1 MPIYNNGKL
10 LVVFNDNKK
19 NYGITDIEGIKWLGN
34 YNKAVPVA
42 VVFDDA
48 GNIRRVDQEDVEKY
62 QLILRPRVFFRK
74 TDKEY
79 IIYSSRRSED
89 KIGRMTIK

>member
-10 LVVFNDNKK
+10 LVAFNDNKK
-19 NYGITDIEGIKWLGN
+19 NYGVVDIEEIKWFGN
-34 YNKAVPVA
+34 YNKAVLVA
-42 VVFDDA
+42 IIFHDA
-48 GNIRRVDQEDVEKY
+48 VNLRRVDQEDVEKY
-62 QLILRPRVFFRK
+62 QLILRSRVFFRK

-89 KIGRMTIK
+89 KIGRMTFK